1 MAYAPAVSTTT
12 SGLLPHL
19 NVTYYSR
26 KALSQVKKQ
35 FRFAAVSEPDEIP
48 RRSGKTVQWY
58 RYLTL
63 GANTTP
69 APEGTVGAAVP
80 QQSATV
86 TATVSEYADFSSIS
100 TLADEVAIDPITT
113 NHATN
118 LGYRGGLTVDTIVR
132 TEFDSNV
139 ASVAVAT
146 AGPYAATFDLKKC
159 VAYLRANDVLPKE
172 DNVFHGVIHPYAVF
186 DIQADNT
193 AGGFIDIMKWAD
205 PKRFIEG
212 QAQADGAMG
221 EVGGVRM
228 WTTTNV
234 GTSGTAPNVLY
245 NIYVV
250 GAGAVGRVA
259 LQGSGPNY
267 VTDPAVV
274 GSPGQEFNVK
284 VVRGGPNP
292 ADPEGMIGSF
302 VSYRFV
308 FVAKTLD
315 STTFR
320 YRILQ
325 ADASLV

>member
-1 MAYAPAVSTTT
+1 MAYAPAGSTTT

-19 NVTYYSR
+19 NVVYYSR

-48 RRSGKTVQWY
+48 RRSGKQVQWY

-63 GANTTP
+63 GSNTTP
-69 APEGTVGAAVP
+69 APEGTVGAAIP

-113 NHATN
+113 NHSIN

-132 TEFDSNV
+132 TEFDANLSSV
-139 ASVAVAT
+139 SIATSGTYASVL
-146 AGPYAATFDLKKC
+146 DLKKC
-159 VAYLRANDVLPKE
+159 VAFLRANDVLPKG
-172 DNVFHGVIHPYAVF
+172 DDCFYGVIHPYTVF
-186 DIQADNT
+186 DLQADNT
-193 AGGFIDIMKWAD
+193 AGGFIDVMKWAN
-205 PKRFIEG
+205 PKVFIEG
-212 QAQADGAMG
+212 QAAEDGAMG

-245 NIYVV
+245 NAYVV

-259 LQGSGPNY
+259 LQGSGPSY
-267 VTDPAVV
+267 VVNPAVV
-274 GSPGQEFNVK
+274 GSPGEDFNVK

-292 ADPEGMIGSF
+292 ADPEGMIGAF

-308 FVAKTLD
+308 FTAKTLD
-315 STTFR
+315 STTYR

-325 ADASLV
+325 CDASLV

>member
-63 GANTTP
+63 GANITP

-132 TEFDSNV
+132 TEFDANL
-139 ASVAVAT
+139 ASVSVAT
-146 AGPYAATFDLKKC
+146 SGPYASTFDLKKC
-159 VAYLRANDVLPKE
+159 VALLRANDVLPKE
-172 DNVFHGVIHPYAVF
+172 GDAFHGVIHPYAVF

-193 AGGFIDIMKWAD
+193 AGGFIDIMKWAK
-205 PKRFIEG
+205 PQVFIDG
-212 QAQADGAMG
+212 QAASDGSMG

-267 VTDPAVV
+267 VVDPAVV
-274 GSPGQEFNVK
+274 GSPGEEFNVK

>member
-1 MAYAPAVSTTT
+1 MSYAPAVSTTT

-48 RRSGKTVQWY
+48 RRSGKSVQWY

-113 NHATN
+113 NHSIN

-132 TEFDSNV
+132 TEFDANLTSV
-139 ASVAVAT
+139 SVAT
-146 AGPYAATFDLKKC
+146 SGPYTTVFDLKKC
-159 VAYLRANDVLPKE
+159 VAFLRGLDVLPKE
-172 DNVFHGVIHPYAVF
+172 GDVFHGVTHPYSVF

-193 AGGFIDIMKWAD
+193 AGGFVDIMKWAR
-205 PKRFIEG
+205 PQAFIEG
-212 QAQADGAMG
+212 QAAADGSLG
-221 EVGGVRM
+221 EVGGVRL

-245 NIYVV
+245 NTYVV

-259 LQGSGPNY
+259 LQGSGPSY
-267 VTDPAVV
+267 VVNPAVV
-274 GSPGQEFNVK
+274 GSPGEEFNVK

-325 ADASLV
+325 GDASLV

>member
-132 TEFDSNV
+132 TEFDANLSSV
-139 ASVAVAT
+139 SVAT
-146 AGPYAATFDLKKC
+146 SGPYATTFDLKKC
-159 VAYLRANDVLPKE
+159 VAFLRGNDVLPKE
-172 DNVFHGVIHPYAVF
+172 GDSFHGVIHPYAVF

-212 QAQADGAMG
+212 QAMADGSMG

-267 VTDPAVV
+267 VVDPAVV
-274 GSPGQEFNVK
+274 GSPGEEFNVK

-315 STTFR
+315 STTYR